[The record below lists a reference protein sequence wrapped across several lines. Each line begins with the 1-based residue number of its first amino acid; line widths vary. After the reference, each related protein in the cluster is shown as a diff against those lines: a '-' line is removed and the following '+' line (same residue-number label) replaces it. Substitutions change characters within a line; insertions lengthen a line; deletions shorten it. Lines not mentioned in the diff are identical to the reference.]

1 MNNCHR
7 KALIHSNCSNV
18 YSSLFSAIP
27 EPQKL
32 ILETTQAP
40 LSLVPVTVSITKVPF
55 LGRKLKKA
63 ALSGRSNPAR
73 LTAYPG
79 SLSWL
84 RPRYQSSHLRGW
96 SPDSNGGTLAGVS
109 PREDRA
115 TAPLNR
121 DLCAALAA
129 APLGSPD
136 SASGHAHPHGPPRPR
151 DPIGQRIR
159 AAMPLPPRRPNW
171 RGCLPLPAGPH
182 QGSLSALRHHLLP

>member
-18 YSSLFSAIP
+18 YSSLFSTIP

-32 ILETTQAP
+32 ILETTQVP

-96 SPDSNGGTLAGVS
+96 SPDSNGRTLAGVS
-109 PREDRA
+109 PAREDRA
-115 TAPLNR
+115 PAPLNR
-121 DLCAALAA
+121 DLRAALAA

-151 DPIGQRIR
+151 DPIGQRIKGGY
-159 AAMPLPPRRPNW
+159 AT
-171 RGCLPLPAGPH
+171 PAP
-182 QGSLSALRHHLLP
+182 AP